1 MKQAPVKTEHKIILD
16 WISKDASVLDLGCG
30 DGELL
35 ALLIS
40 EKQVHAQGIELSETA
55 IHRCVAQGLSVF
67 QQDIDTGLSEY
78 ADNSFDY
85 VILNQTLQQVK
96 KPDFVL
102 KEALRVGKKV
112 IVGFP
117 NFVQAS
123 ARLQIFFKGR
133 VPVTKALPY
142 EWYDTPNLHFLGIA
156 DFKDYCKK
164 RNIHIEDSAF
174 IRKNAKLGCFQTC
187 LRKLDYFFYPH
198 DNLIFPK
205 LFKGNWNNCCCVA
218 TTTQF

>member
-1 MKQAPVKTEHKIILD
+1 MTASAVKIEHKIILD
-16 WISKDASVLDLGCG
+16 WVSKEASVLDLGCA

-35 ALLIS
+35 ALLIK
-40 EKQVHAQGIELSETA
+40 EKQVRAQGIELNETA
-55 IHRCVAQGLSVF
+55 IQRCVAEGLSVF

-96 KPDFVL
+96 KPDFAL

-117 NFVQAS
+117 NFVHVS
-123 ARLQIFFKGR
+123 ARLQILKGR

-142 EWYDTPNLHFLGIA
+142 EWYDTPNLHFLAIA
-156 DFKDYCKK
+156 DFKDYCQK
-164 RNIHIEDSAF
+164 RNIHIENSAF
-174 IRKNAKLGCFQTC
+174 IRKNG
-187 LRKLDYFFYPH
+187 
-198 DNLIFPK
+198 IVK
-205 LFKGNWNNCCCVA
+205 LFPNLFAEIGLFLLNA
-218 TTTQF
+218 I

>member
-1 MKQAPVKTEHKIILD
+1 MKQTPIKAEHEIILD
-16 WISKDASVLDLGCG
+16 WISKEASVLDLGCG

-35 ALLIS
+35 ALLVS
-40 EKQVHAQGIELSETA
+40 EKQVHAQGIELNETA
-55 IHRCVAQGLSVF
+55 IHRCVALGLSVF

-78 ADNSFDY
+78 ANESFDY

-96 KPDFVL
+96 KPDFAL
-102 KEALRVGKKV
+102 KEALRVGKKA

-142 EWYDTPNLHFLGIA
+142 EWYDTPNLHFLGIT

-174 IRKNAKLGCFQTC
+174 IRKKGTV
-187 LRKLDYFFYPH
+187 
-198 DNLIFPK
+198 K
-205 LFKGNWNNCCCVA
+205 LFPNLFAEIGLFLLKA
-218 TTTQF
+218 T

>member
-1 MKQAPVKTEHKIILD
+1 MMQATAKAEHKIILN
-16 WISKDASVLDLGCG
+16 WIAKNASILDLGCG
-30 DGELL
+30 DGALL
-35 ALLIS
+35 TLLIS
-40 EKQVHAQGIELSETA
+40 EKQVHAQGIELNENA

-78 ADNSFDY
+78 ADKSFDY

-96 KPDFVL
+96 KPDFAL
-102 KEALRVGKKV
+102 NEALRVGKRV

-123 ARLQIFFKGR
+123 ARFQIFFKGR

-156 DFKDYCKK
+156 DFKNYCKK
-164 RNIHIEDSAF
+164 RNIRVEDSAF
-174 IRKNAKLGCFQTC
+174 IRKNGRVRLFPN
-187 LRKLDYFFYPH
+187 FFAE
-198 DNLIFPK
+198 IG
-205 LFKGNWNNCCCVA
+205 LFLLTK
-218 TTTQF
+218 